1 MRRWITLL
9 AALVST
15 FAVFGRPQSVRD
27 VSIDV
32 TLYASGY
39 ALVHEKWDVDTG
51 TEITEWYLP
60 RENLGD
66 IQIRDFTVFSDGKE
80 LSDDGEWDVDRS
92 RKQKAGRFGIVHKSR
107 GVELCWGIGEY
118 GDHVFEPLYIMT
130 NTVKTL
136 NDYDMLHMQFVTD
149 ELAAPPQH
157 VRVTIKPSEGLGVK
171 LDTTNTRAWGF
182 GYSGTVSFAED
193 GSIVY
198 ESSES
203 FGYYSSVISL
213 LRFNKGIFDSP
224 SVQDR
229 EFSEVLSTAMEG
241 ADFGDS
247 YSGEDEDEVSD
258 MAAFFTMLVMYLLG
272 RKAVRKASGK
282 VSRRDKKKI
291 LGTTPESVGW
301 CRDIPFDGKLV
312 AADYTLTRLGED
324 RKKNALASAEILRM
338 IYNGYLHVSKDA
350 EGKVEI
356 SFSRAKEGMEPL
368 DPVASDL
375 WNMMLEASGDDRV
388 LQDKEFSKWSK
399 RNTKRLYNWTNK
411 ISTTG
416 ANELRSNGWMAGS
429 SYSTSGQE
437 QARNLLGFRK
447 FLQDFTLT
455 GERETLEVHL
465 WQEYLVF
472 GALLGVAEKVARQ
485 LKDIDPVLFEKT
497 VGYDYGTFNTV
508 LVHMDS
514 LSRSITN
521 ASVMGAPS
529 TSYSGGSS
537 GGFGGHSSFGGGGG
551 FSGGGHG
558 GGGR

>member
-1 MRRWITLL
+1 MRKWLAL
-9 AALVST
+9 MAALVST
-15 FAVFGRPQSVRD
+15 FAVFAREQKVRD
-27 VSIDV
+27 VDIVV
-32 TLYASGY
+32 TLFKNGE
-39 ALVHEKWDVDTG
+39 ALIHEKWDVNTG
-51 TEITEWYLP
+51 DEITEWYLP

-66 IQIRDFTVFSDGKE
+66 IQIKDFTVFSDGKE
-80 LSDDGEWDVDRS
+80 LSDDGEWNVDRS

-118 GDHVFEPLYIMT
+118 GDHVFEPMYVMT
-130 NTVKTL
+130 NVVKTL

-157 VRVTIKPSEGLGVK
+157 VRVTIKPADDLGVR
-171 LDTTNTRAWGF
+171 LDTTVTRAWGF
-182 GYSGTVSFAED
+182 GFNGTLAFAED
-193 GSIVY
+193 GTVVY
-198 ESSES
+198 ESSEP

-224 SVQDR
+224 STQDR
-229 EFSEVLSTAMEG
+229 EFSAVLSRAMEG

-247 YSGEDEDEVSD
+247 YSGDEDDEPGD
-258 MAAFFTMLVMYLLG
+258 IAAFFTMLVMYLLG
-272 RKAVRKASGK
+272 RKAVRKATGK
-282 VSRRDKKKI
+282 VSKRDKKKI
-291 LGTTPESVGW
+291 LGANPDSVGW
-301 CRDIPFDGKLV
+301 CRDIPFEGNLL

-338 IYNGYLHVSKDA
+338 IYKGSLNVSKDA
-350 EGKVEI
+350 DGKVVI
-356 SFSRAKEGMEPL
+356 SFAQSKEGM
-368 DPVASDL
+368 DSVASDL
-375 WNMMLEASGDDRV
+375 WSMMLEASGNDRI
-388 LQDKEFSKWSK
+388 LQDKEFSTWSK

-411 ISTTG
+411 ITTSG
-416 ANELRSNGWMAGS
+416 SLQLKEHGWMSGY
-429 SYSTSGQE
+429 SYTASGQQ

-455 GERETLEVHL
+455 GQRETIEAHL

-508 LVHMDS
+508 LYNMDG
-514 LSRSITN
+514 LSRAITN

-537 GGFGGHSSFGGGGG
+537 GGFGGHTSFGGGGG

>member
-1 MRRWITLL
+1 M

-15 FAVFGRPQSVRD
+15 FAVFAREQKVRD
-27 VSIDV
+27 VDIVV
-32 TLYASGY
+32 TLFKNGE
-39 ALVHEKWDVDTG
+39 ALIHEKWDVNTG
-51 TEITEWYLP
+51 DEITEWYLP

-182 GYSGTVSFAED
+182 GFDGTLAFAED

-198 ESSES
+198 ESSGPFS
-203 FGYYSSVISL
+203 YYSSVISL
-213 LRFNKGIFDSP
+213 LRFNKGIFNSP

-229 EFSEVLSTAMEG
+229 EFSDVLTTAMEG

-272 RKAVRKASGK
+272 RKAIRKASGK
-282 VSRRDKKKI
+282 VSKRDKKKI
-291 LGTTPESVGW
+291 LGTDPNSIGW
-301 CRDIPFDGKLV
+301 CREVPFGGDLI
-312 AADYTLTRLGED
+312 ASDYTLTRLGED

-338 IYNGYLHVSKDA
+338 IYKGYLDVQKDA
-350 EGKVEI
+350 KGRVEI
-356 SFSRAKEGMEPL
+356 TFAQDKTGKEPIDSVGSE
-368 DPVASDL
+368 L
-375 WNMMLEASGDDRV
+375 WSMMLEASGADRI
-388 LQDKEFSKWSK
+388 LQDKEFSSWSN
-399 RNTKRLYNWTNK
+399 RNSRRLYSWTEK
-411 ISTTG
+411 VQSTGSRT
-416 ANELRSNGWMAGS
+416 LRDKGWMDVRTHYTS
-429 SYSTSGQE
+429 SGQAE
-437 QARNLLGFRK
+437 ARNLLGFRK
-447 FLQDFTLT
+447 FLEDFTLT
-455 GERETLEVHL
+455 GERSTIEVHL

-472 GALLGVAEKVARQ
+472 GALLGVADKVARQ
-485 LKDIDPVLFEKT
+485 LKDIDPVLFKKT
-497 VGYDYGTFNTV
+497 VGYDYGTFSSV
-508 LVHMDS
+508 LYNMDT
-514 LSRSITN
+514 LSRAITS
-521 ASVMGAPS
+521 AR
-529 TSYSGGSS
+529 TSYVASTFSGGSS
-537 GGFGGHSSFGGGGG
+537 GGYGGHTSFGGGGG

>member
-1 MRRWITLL
+1 
-9 AALVST
+9 
-15 FAVFGRPQSVRD
+15 
-27 VSIDV
+27 
-32 TLYASGY
+32 
-39 ALVHEKWDVDTG
+39 
-51 TEITEWYLP
+51 
-60 RENLGD
+60 
-66 IQIRDFTVFSDGKE
+66 
-80 LSDDGEWDVDRS
+80 
-92 RKQKAGRFGIVHKSR
+92 
-107 GVELCWGIGEY
+107 
-118 GDHVFEPLYIMT
+118 
-130 NTVKTL
+130 
-136 NDYDMLHMQFVTD
+136 
-149 ELAAPPQH
+149 
-157 VRVTIKPSEGLGVK
+157 
-171 LDTTNTRAWGF
+171 
-182 GYSGTVSFAED
+182 
-193 GSIVY
+193 
-198 ESSES
+198 
-203 FGYYSSVISL
+203 
-213 LRFNKGIFDSP
+213 
-224 SVQDR
+224 
-229 EFSEVLSTAMEG
+229 LSTAMEG

>member
-1 MRRWITLL
+1 M

-15 FAVFGRPQSVRD
+15 FAVFAREQKVRD
-27 VSIDV
+27 VDIVV
-32 TLYASGY
+32 TLFKNGE
-39 ALVHEKWDVDTG
+39 ALIHEKWDVNTG
-51 TEITEWYLP
+51 DEITEWYLP

-118 GDHVFEPLYIMT
+118 GDHVFEPLNIMT

>member
-1 MRRWITLL
+1 MRKWLAL
-9 AALVST
+9 MAALVST
-15 FAVFGRPQSVRD
+15 FAVFAREQKVRD
-27 VSIDV
+27 VDIEV
-32 TLYASGY
+32 TLFKTGE
-39 ALVHEKWDVDTG
+39 ALIHEKWDVNTG
-51 TEITEWYLP
+51 DEITEWYLP

-66 IQIRDFTVFSDGKE
+66 IAILAFKVFSDGEE

-92 RKQKAGRFGIVHKSR
+92 RKAKAGRYGIVHKSR
-107 GVELCWGIGEY
+107 GVELCWGVGEY
-118 GDHVFEPLYIMT
+118 GDHVYEPVYIMT
-130 NTVKTL
+130 NVVKTL

-157 VRVTIKPSEGLGVK
+157 VRVTIKPADELGVQ
-171 LDTTNTRAWGF
+171 LDTNTTRAWGF
-182 GYSGTVSFAED
+182 GYSGTVSFEN
-193 GSIVY
+193 GTVVF
-198 ESSES
+198 ESDEP
-203 FGYYSSVISL
+203 FRYKSSVISL
-213 LRFNKGIFDSP
+213 LRFDKGIFDSP

-229 EFSEVLSTAMEG
+229 DFSEVLSGAMSG

-247 YSGEDEDEVSD
+247 SGDEDEDTASD
-258 MAAFFTMLVMYLLG
+258 IAAFFTMLVMYLAG
-272 RKAVRKASGK
+272 RKLVRKASGK

-416 ANELRSNGWMAGS
+416 ASELRSNGWMAGS

>member
-1 MRRWITLL
+1 MRKWLAL
-9 AALVST
+9 MAALVST
-15 FAVFGRPQSVRD
+15 FAVFAREQKVRD
-27 VSIDV
+27 VDIEV
-32 TLYASGY
+32 TLYKTGI
-39 ALVHEKWDVDTG
+39 ALIHEKWDVNTG
-51 TEITEWYLP
+51 DEITEWYLP

-66 IQIRDFTVFSDGKE
+66 IEILNFTVLSDKQE

-92 RKQKAGRFGIVHKSR
+92 RSQKAGRYGIVHKRS
-107 GVELCWGIGEY
+107 GVELCWGVGDY

-130 NTVKTL
+130 NVVKTL
-136 NDYDMLHMQFVTD
+136 DDYDMLHMQFVTD

-157 VRVTIKPSEGLGVK
+157 VRVTIRPSDDLGVQ
-171 LDTTNTRAWGF
+171 LDTSNTRAWGF
-182 GYSGTVSFAED
+182 GYVGTVTFVN
-193 GSIVY
+193 GGIVF
-198 ESSES
+198 ESSEP
-203 FGYYSSVISL
+203 FRYKSSVISL
-213 LRFNKGIFDSP
+213 LRFDKGIFDSP
-224 SVQDR
+224 SVQER
-229 EFSEVLSTAMEG
+229 EFSDVLSMAMSG
-241 ADFGDS
+241 ADFGDGNS
-247 YSGEDEDEVSD
+247 DEEDDTASD
-258 MAAFFTMLVMYLLG
+258 IAAFFTMLVMYLLG
-272 RKAVRKASGK
+272 RKAVRKATGK
-282 VSRRDKKKI
+282 VSKRDKKKI
-291 LGTTPESVGW
+291 LGADPNSVGW
-301 CRDIPFDGKLV
+301 YRDIPFDGNLV

-338 IYNGYLHVSKDA
+338 IYKGYLHVSKDA
-350 EGKVEI
+350 DGKVEI
-356 SFSRAKEGMEPL
+356 SFSRAKDGMDPL

-388 LQDKEFSKWSK
+388 LQDKEFSRWSS
-399 RNTKRLYNWTNK
+399 RHTKRLYDWTNK
-411 ISTTG
+411 ITTTG
-416 ANELRSNGWMAGS
+416 SLQLKSNGWMSGTT
-429 SYSTSGQE
+429 YSTSGQE

-455 GERETLEVHL
+455 GERETIEAHL

-497 VGYDYGTFNTV
+497 VGYDYGTFNSV
-508 LVHMDS
+508 LVHMNS

-529 TSYSGGSS
+529 SSYSGGSS